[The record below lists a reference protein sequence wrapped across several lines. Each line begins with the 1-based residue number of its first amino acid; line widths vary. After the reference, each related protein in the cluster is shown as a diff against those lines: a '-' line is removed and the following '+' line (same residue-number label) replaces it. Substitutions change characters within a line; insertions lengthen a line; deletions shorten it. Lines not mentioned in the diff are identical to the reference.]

1 MGITLTPV
9 SRDEIPATSTRTTSE
24 SAQLFESFLAAE
36 DTEVAMVGIE
46 FEDDA
51 DAEAKAA
58 KVASVR
64 STLGN
69 YIDRHDLAVNL
80 FTRNGALYME
90 KISDEAKA
98 ERKQR
103 LETRR
108 AEKAAKAAE
117 AGDGDVAADATADL
131 G

>member
-1 MGITLTPV
+1 MSITLTPV
-9 SRDEIPATSTRTTSE
+9 SRDEIPAVSTRTTSE
-24 SAQLFESFLAAE
+24 SAQLFESFLSSE
-36 DTEVAMVGIE
+36 GEVAQVNIE
-46 FEDDA
+46 HDDPS
-51 DAEAKAA
+51 DNEKVAA

-90 KISDEAKA
+90 KITDEAKA
-98 ERKQR
+98 ERKAR
-103 LETRR
+103 LEARR
-108 AEKAAKAAE
+108 AEKAAKAE
-117 AGDGDVAADATADL
+117 SGDEVTDPGADAAGEL